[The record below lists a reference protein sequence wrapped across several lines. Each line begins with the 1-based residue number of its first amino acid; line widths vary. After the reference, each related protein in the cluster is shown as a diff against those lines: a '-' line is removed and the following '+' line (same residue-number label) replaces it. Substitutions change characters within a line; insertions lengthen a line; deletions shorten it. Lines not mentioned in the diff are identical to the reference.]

1 MEATP
6 MTLQEFWA
14 NVRSAGGFLLRRAAV
29 DSPRLDANRIERV
42 LRRSRKWLTPKAVAG
57 FDPDDFAF
65 LSEEERRDL
74 QESVNR
80 FLQVVEQAPESGQPS
95 EAQVEAA
102 LLPFKQI
109 VEILRPDKYA
119 DRDALVSGKKIEQ
132 YLRGRLPDWVRELV
146 FETGN
151 DSTLGEPAIFIWVE
165 IADEAAEDDV
175 FSENTRLAWDIVDE
189 AARKVDPERWP
200 FNRFRSSSEQRAAK
214 R

>member
-1 MEATP
+1 MALE
-6 MTLQEFWA
+6 EFWA

-29 DSPRLDANRIERV
+29 DSPRLDASRIERI
-42 LRRSRKWLTPKAVAG
+42 LRRSRKWLTPKAVEG

-74 QESVNR
+74 QESVAH
-80 FLQVVEQAPESGQPS
+80 FLRVVEQVPGNGRPS

-102 LLPFKQI
+102 LPQFKRI

-175 FSENTRLAWDIVDE
+175 FSENTTLAERIVRE

-200 FNRFRSSSEQRAAK
+200 FILIRSSSEQRAAK